1 MIIYNKINFKMFQ
14 CNICFEEK
22 SNHDDIVKYCNDKHI
37 FCKPCFDSYLQVFL
51 NKEGEEEHILKCPV
65 CRNEIPYI
73 KNGLIIT
80 YHENGS
86 IHTKINYVNDVPEGL
101 YETYYPSTNTVEELS
116 NKPSLLASRYTI
128 KNGKIDGLRIEY
140 YDNGSIWLKCTYKNG
155 IKDGIFEEYY
165 ENEDGLDP
173 ILWHKGFYVNGKRSG
188 LYQTF
193 DINGNLIES
202 INYD

>member
-1 MIIYNKINFKMFQ
+1 MENI

-22 SNHDDIVKYCNDKHI
+22 SNSDDIVKYCNDKHI
-37 FCKPCFDSYLQVFL
+37 FCKTCFNSYLQVFL
-51 NKEGEEEHILKCPV
+51 NKEGEENHILKCPV
-65 CRNEIPYI
+65 CRNEIHYI

-101 YETYYPSTNTVEELS
+101 YETYYPSTNVAGG
-116 NKPSLLASRYTI
+116 KPTLLASRYTI
-128 KNGKIDGLRIEY
+128 KNGKIDGLRTEY

-155 IKDGIFEEYY
+155 VKDGVFEEYY
-165 ENEDGLDP
+165 ETENSDEMV
-173 ILWHKGFYVNGKRSG
+173 LWHSGFYVNGMRNG